1 MKIIANKD
9 GIANGKIYNI
19 GNPKNNYSIREL
31 AALMLDLAKQYP
43 EYAASVAQVK
53 VLETTSGEYYGKG
66 YQDTQHRVP
75 KITNTMQDLGWEP
88 KVTFEDALR
97 SIFEAYRNDVAEARK
112 LMD

>member
-1 MKIIANKD
+1 M
-9 GIANGKIYNI
+9 
-19 GNPKNNYSIREL
+19 
-31 AALMLDLAKQYP
+31 
-43 EYAASVAQVK
+43 
-53 VLETTSGEYYGKG
+53 
-66 YQDTQHRVP
+66 P